1 MLMLAA
7 PLLRLA
13 GQSAPVADSAARVGE
28 LSVQFAGAANV
39 SEQVVRANMQ
49 TQEGALFD
57 QAQLDRDIRSLYR
70 TGLFEFIEFKRQPGA
85 DGTVNL
91 VVEVTPK
98 YRVSTVTFT
107 GNAKVKTRRL
117 EKETQTKVNSA
128 IDERQIKEDADKI
141 RRYYQKS
148 GYNQAAV
155 DYSIERNPSTG
166 FGTVTFKVTEG
177 YKVHIEK
184 IKFTGNEN
192 VSTRKLRKQM
202 ATKKWGWF
210 SWLTSSGRFRD
221 EDFQA
226 DLDKLR
232 DYYRELGYLDVE
244 IDPAAIA
251 LDYPDNDELV
261 ITIPIVEG
269 RRYNVGEI
277 TITGNTLYTT
287 EELHALVRQGTGSVF
302 APSLVDR
309 DRAALEEYYGKDGY
323 LDARVRLSR
332 KPNLQTGAIDI
343 GYSITESEKFHV
355 ESIRIEGNTKTKSV
369 VILRELNLGPGDVF
383 NVTRMNVSKLRLE
396 NTRFFENPVNVT
408 PESTNIPG
416 RKNLKIAVK
425 EGRTGN
431 VTFGAGFSSLDSVV
445 VFTELTQSNFDL
457 FNRKS
462 LFQGDGQKFRLRLQL
477 GARSSEAILSFEE
490 PWLFERELALG
501 FSLYRTSTDYRNQL
515 YEEVRAGLEVYL
527 RKRLVELVEARLSYT
542 LENVQISDVEATA
555 PNFLKPPPVGQ
566 LEPDQTVSKLG
577 LQLLRDT
584 RDRLINTSKG
594 NRIEVITEVAG
605 GPFGF
610 DADYYRLELRGA
622 QYIPTFEAQNQVLA
636 LIARGGVV
644 DAYGSSASVPY
655 FDRFFLGGP
664 GTLRGF
670 GYREVGPKDPTGG
683 TDEPFGGGTYGFFS
697 AEYTLDVVEP
707 IRFAVFYDA
716 GFVNVDAYDFD
727 PTDYND
733 NFGVGL
739 RILIAGAPL
748 SLDLGIPITSD
759 GTNDDGLQFN
769 FSFGTRF

>member
-1 MLMLAA
+1 MLVT
-7 PLLRLA
+7 PFLRLA
-13 GQSAPVADSAARVGE
+13 GQSAATGAPAAQVGT
-28 LSVQFAGAANV
+28 LSVVFAGPANV

-49 TQEGALFD
+49 TQEGSPFD

-85 DGTVNL
+85 DSKINL

-98 YRVSTVTFT
+98 FRVSAVAYL
-107 GNAKVKTRRL
+107 GNKKVKTRRL
-117 EKETQTKVNSA
+117 EKETQTKINSA

-148 GYNQAAV
+148 GYNQAV
-155 DYSIERNPSTG
+155 IDYTIERNPKTG
-166 FGTVTFKVTEG
+166 FGTVTFKIEEG
-177 YKVHIEK
+177 YKVHISD
-184 IKFTGNEN
+184 IDFTGNEHA
-192 VSTRKLRKQM
+192 SSRKLRKQM
-202 ATKKWGWF
+202 ATKEWGWF
-210 SWLTSSGRFRD
+210 SWLTSSGRFKD
-221 EDFQA
+221 DDFQA

-232 DYYRELGYLDVE
+232 DYYRDLGYLDVQ
-244 IDPAAIA
+244 IDPAN
-251 LDYPDNDELV
+251 LRMEYPSKKKLH
-261 ITIPIVEG
+261 ITISVVEG
-269 RRYNVGEI
+269 RRYNVGEVS
-277 TITGNTLYTT
+277 ITGNKLYTT
-287 EELHALVRQGTGSVF
+287 EELMAVIKQKTGSIF
-302 APSLVDR
+302 APTLIDK

-323 LDARVRLSR
+323 LDARARLSR

-343 GYSITESEKFHV
+343 EYSMTESEKFYV

-383 NVTRMNVSKLRLE
+383 NITRMNISKMRLE

-408 PESTNIPG
+408 PESTNLPG
-416 RKNLKIAVK
+416 RKNLKISVK

-501 FSLYRTSTDYRNQL
+501 FSIYRTSTSYSNQV
-515 YEEVRAGLEVYL
+515 YDEVRTGVEVYL
-527 RKRLVELVEARLSYT
+527 RKRLIELVEGRLSYT
-542 LENVQISDVEATA
+542 LENVKISDVDTTA
-555 PNFLKPPPVGQ
+555 PNFLKALP
-566 LEPDQTVSKLG
+566 PDQTISKLG

-584 RDRLINTSKG
+584 RDRLINTSRG
-594 NRIEVITEVAG
+594 NRAEFITEVAG

-610 DADYYRLELRGA
+610 DASYYRFEIRGA
-622 QYIPTFEAQNQVLA
+622 QYIPTFELQNQVLS
-636 LIARGGVV
+636 LIGRTGII
-644 DAYGSSASVPY
+644 DAYGDSSQVPY

-664 GTLRGF
+664 STLRGF
-670 GYREVGPKDPTGG
+670 GYREVGPKDNTGG
-683 TDEPFGGGTYGFFS
+683 TSFEPTGGGTYGFFS
-697 AEYTLDVVEP
+697 AEYTMDIVEP

-727 PTDYND
+727 PSRYND

-739 RILIAGAPL
+739 RIQIAGAPL
-748 SLDLGIPITSD
+748 SLDFGIPITSD
-759 GTNDDGLQFN
+759 ATNDDGLQFN

>member
-1 MLMLAA
+1 MLAA

-13 GQSAPVADSAARVGE
+13 GQSAAADDAARVGA
-28 LSVQFAGAANV
+28 LSVRFNGAANV

-49 TQEGALFD
+49 TQEGSPFD

-70 TGLFEFIEFKRQPGA
+70 TGLFEFIEFKRQPAGEGKI
-85 DGTVNL
+85 DL

-98 YRVSTVTFT
+98 YRVSAVNYV
-107 GNAKVKTRRL
+107 GNKKVKTRRL
-117 EKETQTKVNSA
+117 EKESKTKVNGA
-128 IDERQIKEDADKI
+128 IDERQIKEDAESI
-141 RRYYQKS
+141 LRYYQKS

-155 DYSIERNPSTG
+155 DYSIERNAATG
-166 FGTVTFKVTEG
+166 FGTVTLTIEEGFKV
-177 YKVHIEK
+177 K
-184 IKFTGNEN
+184 IKKINFTGNDH
-192 VSTRKLRKQM
+192 VSTRKLRKEM
-202 ATKKWGWF
+202 TTRKWGWF
-210 SWLTSSGRFRD
+210 SWLTSTGRFKD
-221 EDFQA
+221 DDFEA

-232 DYYRELGYLDVE
+232 DYYRDQGYLDVE
-244 IDPAAIA
+244 IDPAAIRF
-251 LDYPDNDELV
+251 DYPSKTKLV
-261 ITIPIVEG
+261 ITIPVVEG
-269 RRYNVGEI
+269 RRYNVGDI
-277 TITGNTLYTT
+277 AITGNTLYTT
-287 EELHALVRQGTGSVF
+287 EELRALIRQGTGKIF
-302 APSLVDR
+302 APSLVDK

-332 KPNLQTGAIDI
+332 TPNLETGAIDI
-343 GYSITESEKFHV
+343 GYSITESEKFYV

-383 NVTRMNVSKLRLE
+383 NVTRMNISKTRLE

-416 RKNLKIAVK
+416 RKNLKISVK

-431 VTFGAGFSSLDSVV
+431 ISFGAGFSSLDSVV

-462 LFQGDGQKFRLRLQL
+462 LFQGDGQKFRLRLQI

-501 FSLYRTSTDYRNQL
+501 FSLYRTSTNYDSQL
-515 YEEVRAGLEVYL
+515 YDEVRTGLEVYL
-527 RKRLVELVEARLSYT
+527 RKRLIELIEGRLSYT
-542 LENVQISDVEATA
+542 IENVKIDDVEATA
-555 PNFLKPPPVGQ
+555 PNYLKPPPVGQ

-584 RDRLINTSKG
+584 RDRLINTSTG
-594 NRIEVITEVAG
+594 NRVELITEVAG

-610 DADYYRLELRGA
+610 DADYYRVELRGA
-622 QYIPTFEAQNQVLA
+622 QYIPTFEVQNQVLS
-636 LIARGGVV
+636 LIARGGVI
-644 DAYGSSASVPY
+644 DAYGSSNSVPY

-664 GTLRGF
+664 NNMRGF
-670 GYREVGPKDPTGG
+670 GYREVGPKDPSGATN
-683 TDEPFGGGTYGFFS
+683 EPFGGGTYGFFS
-697 AEYTLDVVEP
+697 AEYTLDIVEP
-707 IRFAVFYDA
+707 IRFAMFYDA

-733 NFGVGL
+733 NVGIGF

-748 SLDLGIPITSD
+748 SLDLGFPITSD
-759 GTNDDGLQFN
+759 KVNDDGLQFN